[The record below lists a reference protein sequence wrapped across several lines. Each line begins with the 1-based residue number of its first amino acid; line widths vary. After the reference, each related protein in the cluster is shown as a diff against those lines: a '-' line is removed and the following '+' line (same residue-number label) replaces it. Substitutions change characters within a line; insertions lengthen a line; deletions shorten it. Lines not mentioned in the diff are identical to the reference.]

1 MPITSWIMIRDSWF
15 VIHDS
20 WFIFHMTTYSLIVYI
35 TNYWIELIVN
45 WLLEVDSCSCYITF
59 PLGVHIQCTLHT
71 CISQICKNI
80 MHSHM
85 HTWQASMFYTIIR
98 STHHRTH
105 THTMHH
111 RTHTMHHCTHIM
123 HMHHRTR
130 TAHPSHAHRTPSHA
144 HRTPIARTPHTHR
157 THTAHHRTHTMHHRT
172 HTTHN
177 RTHSRQPSYRTLRNH
192 VSINLCLHSL

>member
-1 MPITSWIMIRDSWF
+1 MNHDSWF
-15 VIHDS
+15 MIRDS

-85 HTWQASMFYTIIR
+85 HTWQASMFYTIIH

-105 THTMHH
+105 THHAPSHTHHAPLHAHHAHAPPHAHRTPIARTSHTITRTPHTH
-111 RTHTMHHCTHIM
+111 RTH
-123 HMHHRTR
+123 

-144 HRTPIARTPHTHR
+144 HHAPSH
-157 THTAHHRTHTMHHRT
+157 AHNAQPYAQSSTIVPY
-172 HTTHN
+172 TTE
-177 RTHSRQPSYRTLRNH
+177 P
-192 VSINLCLHSL
+192 CLHKPMFA

>member
-1 MPITSWIMIRDSWF
+1 MNHDSWF
-15 VIHDS
+15 MIRDS

-85 HTWQASMFYTIIR
+85 HTWQASMFYTIIH

-105 THTMHH
+105 THTPCTIAHTPCTIARTSCTCTTARAPHTH
-111 RTHTMHHCTHIM
+111 RTHIAHHHTH
-123 HMHHRTR
+123 
-130 TAHPSHAHRTPSHA
+130 TAHPSHA
-144 HRTPIARTPHTHR
+144 HRTPIARTPHTIARTPCTIARTQRTTVRTVVNHR
-157 THTAHHRTHTMHHRT
+157 TVHYGTM
-172 HTTHN
+172 
-177 RTHSRQPSYRTLRNH
+177 SP
-192 VSINLCLHSL
+192 